1 MGRPKSKLGY
11 KGSRYNRLSHGV
23 MIHDVLPS
31 RGPDKCWYRESCPVI
46 ESERT
51 RFHCRLGEPCPWES
65 AFLEKYIDSAR
76 KTYVECL
83 DWMTEAERDQVI
95 RDLGIL
101 SLRRRRLSALVAR
114 EGFTRPKRHPVSG
127 YEYGSELAL
136 GIGRYSTAI
145 SNKWEQLMT
154 RLLGESD
161 YQKQPGIAQTS
172 SKPVEAPEAREVSPV
187 AQH

>member
-1 MGRPKSKLGY
+1 MGRRKSKLGY

-31 RGPDKCWYRESCPVI
+31 RGSDKCWYREGCPVI
-46 ESERT
+46 ENERIAPL
-51 RFHCRLGEPCPWES
+51 CLLGEPCPWES
-65 AFLEKYIDSAR
+65 AFLVKYIDSAR
-76 KTYVECL
+76 ETYTACL

-127 YEYGSELAL
+127 YEYGRELAL
-136 GIGRYSTAI
+136 GIGRYSTSVNNI
-145 SNKWEQLMT
+145 WEPLT
-154 RLLGESD
+154 GLLLHDPDEDS
-161 YQKQPGIAQTS
+161 Q
-172 SKPVEAPEAREVSPV
+172 EV
-187 AQH
+187 A